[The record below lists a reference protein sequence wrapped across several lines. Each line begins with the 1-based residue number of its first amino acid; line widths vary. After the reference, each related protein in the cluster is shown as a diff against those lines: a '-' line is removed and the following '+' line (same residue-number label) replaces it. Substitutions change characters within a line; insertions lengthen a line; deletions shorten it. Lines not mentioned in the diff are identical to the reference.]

1 MQVVGVVIVNDR
13 SMAAILAVLVSVV
26 LVDLVLIRHYRFP
39 LKSATRRGFI
49 RGRYGSGSFG
59 SMSQTIEDQIQ
70 NVLIGQVV
78 KNVLPVTPPSDE
90 ERGDAVR

>member
-1 MQVVGVVIVNDR
+1 
-13 SMAAILAVLVSVV
+13 
-26 LVDLVLIRHYRFP
+26 
-39 LKSATRRGFI
+39 
-49 RGRYGSGSFG
+49 
-59 SMSQTIEDQIQ
+59 MSQTIEDQIQ